1 MGTKLG
7 MLQDDDEW
15 NQVLTEADFIR
26 STPAVR
32 ELYIT
37 IVLYCEPADP
47 GRLFQDHWERWTDDI
62 VRDAQHKGVTLS
74 QEQLK
79 TMELLDAHL
88 PSPTPDELR
97 AVEVMTGSLPVMI
110 REELDFNPAEM
121 KELARERCEQFTQ
134 EQRHVF
140 NTIVEAVKSNT
151 PKLVFI
157 DGRGGCGKSWVQNA
171 VLAEVRSL
179 EPGGCVALAMA
190 TTGIAANLLKLGRTF
205 HSRLKAPLSP
215 TEDSM
220 FSITGQSTL
229 AELIR
234 MAKLLMIDEATMLH
248 RYHLEALDRTLR
260 DILEDERPFGGKTI
274 VLSGDFR
281 QCLPVVPGA
290 SRAGTVDTCINRSF
304 LWRHFEVLRL
314 TQNMRVRASGDVRLE
329 EFDQWLLSLGDGT
342 APVVSGE
349 DIIELPEDLC
359 SVIDKE
365 DEKKSMAEFCEEIF
379 PALDRNV
386 GDELARQLV
395 CHQIVDL

>member
-1 MGTKLG
+1 MVLLG
-7 MLQDDDEW
+7 LQRRLQSQE
-15 NQVLTEADFIR
+15 
-26 STPAVR
+26 R
-32 ELYIT
+32 EL
-37 IVLYCEPADP
+37 
-47 GRLFQDHWERWTDDI
+47 
-62 VRDAQHKGVTLS
+62 S
-74 QEQLK
+74 
-79 TMELLDAHL
+79 DAHI
-88 PSPTPDELR
+88 PSPTEEELR
-97 AVEVMTGSLPVMI
+97 AVEVMTGSLPVLI

-121 KELARERCEQFTQ
+121 KELARERCDQFTR

-140 NTIVEAVKSNT
+140 DTIVEAVKCNT

-220 FSITGQSTL
+220 FNIRGQSTL

-234 MAKLLMIDEATMLH
+234 MSRLLMIDEATMLH

-290 SRAGTVDTCINRSF
+290 SRAGTVDICINRSF
-304 LWRHFEVLRL
+304 LWHHFEVLRM
-314 TQNMRVRASGDVRLE
+314 TQNISVCASGDVRLE
-329 EFDQWLLSLGDGT
+329 EFDQ
-342 APVVSGE
+342 
-349 DIIELPEDLC
+349 
-359 SVIDKE
+359 
-365 DEKKSMAEFCEEIF
+365 
-379 PALDRNV
+379 
-386 GDELARQLV
+386 
-395 CHQIVDL
+395 